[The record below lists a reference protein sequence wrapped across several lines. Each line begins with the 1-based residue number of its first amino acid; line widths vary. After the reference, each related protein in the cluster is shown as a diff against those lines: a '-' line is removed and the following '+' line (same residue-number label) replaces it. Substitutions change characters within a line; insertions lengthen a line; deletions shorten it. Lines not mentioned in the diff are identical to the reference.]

1 MMGFTQAEV
10 ESYVD
15 TIFAEHDW
23 PAALKQRVLEDL
35 RAHYNG
41 YRLLPEATETLYNS
55 TICNFYLNKLLIG
68 NGKVPRELIDDNLR
82 VDINWLRRLTGGK
95 EPARKLVEQ
104 LMFDNALPVDMNRLS
119 SKFSMDRFFQSE
131 FFPISLYYLGMVT
144 FKDRFSLSFPN
155 LSVKKIFTEYFNE
168 LEDISVSEGYTD
180 MFRRFV
186 GDGDWIALFAGYWTR
201 YVGQIPAQ
209 AFDRMNENFFR
220 TTFYE
225 LCTRYLTPDFHFSIE
240 VNCHGGRSDWQA
252 VGRKGSPFEGKAC
265 VIEFKHFTR
274 KEGERLGILELAAPQ
289 PEDAAQ
295 VGRYT
300 DDLRRAHP
308 ELAINSYVAYTV
320 GSAGGRLLK
329 V

>member
-1 MMGFTQAEV
+1 MAWRAIHLSNRAMGF
-10 ESYVD
+10 YPLLR
-15 TIFAEHDW
+15 FAG
-23 PAALKQRVLEDL
+23 LFSSK
-35 RAHYNG
+35 
-41 YRLLPEATETLYNS
+41 T
-55 TICNFYLNKLLIG
+55 
-68 NGKVPRELIDDNLR
+68 
-82 VDINWLRRLTGGK
+82 
-95 EPARKLVEQ
+95 
-104 LMFDNALPVDMNRLS
+104 RLS
-119 SKFSMDRFFQSE
+119 PSHLPIRRERTECGCLDRFFQSE

-186 GDGDWIALFAGYWTR
+186 GDGDWVALFAGYWNR

-209 AFDRMNENFFR
+209 AFDQPSPGGYGLASKANENFFR

-225 LCTRYLTPDFHFSIE
+225 LCTRYLTPDFHFAIE

-308 ELAINSYVAYTV
+308 ELAVNSYVAYTV

-329 V
+329 RFKGQTYNHPGSALTAAIA